1 MPIKKVWP
9 SCRSTN
15 LAIKVRVRSFGSC
28 RLSKKEDPANSSEN
42 STTPCPSQRQAFAR
56 QFMVFVPGICCSAVV
71 VRIYSLKAKKS
82 PICKLSLV
90 HRATAH
96 YYVGLLHFPG
106 GGGVGNIRSWAP
118 GPSWAWK
125 PVAFFLLLTGATT
138 ARLLLYSPTC
148 AWRRTPPNNSTLAH
162 LPGRV
167 ILCRAKSAK
176 FKILTQ
182 NIFKTLSTF
191 RKESGTF

>member
-28 RLSKKEDPANSSEN
+28 RLSKKKKTPTKSSEN
-42 STTPCPSQRQAFAR
+42 STATCPSQRQAFAR

-162 LPGRV
+162 LPGPV
-167 ILCRAKSAK
+167 YLDRAIAK
-176 FKILTQ
+176 
-182 NIFKTLSTF
+182 IFFAISFHISQLV
-191 RKESGTF
+191 R

>member
-28 RLSKKEDPANSSEN
+28 RLSKKKKTPTKSSEN
-42 STTPCPSQRQAFAR
+42 STATCPSQRQAFAR

-90 HRATAH
+90 HRATA
-96 YYVGLLHFPG
+96 LRRTATFPG
-106 GGGVGNIRSWAP
+106 RRRSWKYSKLSSRAQL
-118 GPSWAWK
+118 SLEASS
-125 PVAFFLLLTGATT
+125 FLSSSYWCHY
-138 ARLLLYSPTC
+138 R
-148 AWRRTPPNNSTLAH
+148 
-162 LPGRV
+162 
-167 ILCRAKSAK
+167 
-176 FKILTQ
+176 
-182 NIFKTLSTF
+182 
-191 RKESGTF
+191 